1 MGVRRNSHVRKD
13 GTRRQTY
20 VCTRRECLLDAGCGL
35 ARVPCHE
42 VDQVVVN
49 MFLAHHVDEEA
60 SLREHRE
67 STDAALLE
75 ARRQVRSA
83 EERLTRLKTRW
94 RDGEIDTKLWEYERA
109 ELEAD
114 RDAAISAC
122 VQLSSRVAQAEADG
136 ELADTVSSLK
146 RTLDEIRNAASA
158 EAVDAFRAAMATL
171 FEGAILIDLAAL
183 DIYGHTD
190 AVRIDGTAV
199 IEVVAIGRDA
209 LAVQLIPHFYIAGAL
224 DERGYFKRV
233 PGRTTLSANVSLT
246 WATHFSD
253 CRYASD
259 LGRRRTSALRSDSRN
274 SSGPSKRRIL
284 RAPVPTP

>member
-1 MGVRRNSHVRKD
+1 
-13 GTRRQTY
+13 
-20 VCTRRECLLDAGCGL
+20 
-35 ARVPCHE
+35 
-42 VDQVVVN
+42 